1 MKKSLSI
8 LLLLSVMFTMFAT
21 AGHAAGNP
29 PKLFLNG
36 TQLFSDVDPL
46 LENGVTYVPVAILS
60 EGLGYKVSWDGT
72 LKKVTIQKDATMIE
86 MIINEKRMN
95 VNGNDVEMN
104 AAPRL
109 LNWRTLVPVRIVGE
123 LLGLE
128 FDWKEKEREVH
139 MSEPVPQPEPETPV
153 EPPVEEVPIGYISD
167 ISINGNSQIV
177 IAHSGVVY
185 DGKPIQYE
193 SPKRLVFDFRNTTYL
208 PHVFQQFTEESQA
221 KVTVASNPLLNGFRY
236 SQFQTSPLIARLVIE
251 IGEDA
256 GYVLT
261 QTEGEIV
268 VSLMPS
274 SDVPVIVAPEPETPI
289 EPEAPVEQPPTDDG
303 IIDIVID
310 AGHGAKDPGAYS
322 KPNGKYEKE
331 FNLSLALKL
340 KAELEKDKSFRVH
353 MTRSDDTFLE
363 LNDRVKFAENV
374 GADLFISI
382 HANSFTKDTVSGTE
396 TYYERPESKAFAEIV
411 HKHLLKGTGL
421 TDRGVKKAAFRV
433 IKDTTMP
440 AILLEVGYLSS
451 PVDSKVLFDEKAQ
464 TRIAVEL
471 ANGIKEYAKS
481 K

>member
-36 TQLFSDVDPL
+36 TQLYSDVDPL

-60 EGLGYKVSWDGT
+60 EGLGYKVSWDET
-72 LKKVTIQKDATMIE
+72 IKKVTIEKDATMIE

-95 VNGNDVEMN
+95 VNGSAIDIDT
-104 AAPRL
+104 APRL
-109 LNWRTLVPVRIVGE
+109 LNWRTLVPVRLVGE

-128 FDWKEKEREVH
+128 FEWKGTEREVH
-139 MSEPVPQPEPETPV
+139 MSEPAPQPEPEAPV
-153 EPPVEEVPIGYISD
+153 EPPIEETPVGYISD
-167 ISINGNSQIV
+167 ISLNANSEIV
-177 IAHSGVVY
+177 ITHSGVVY
-185 DGKPIQYE
+185 EGKPIQYE

-208 PHVFQQFTEESQA
+208 PHVFQQFIEDSQA
-221 KVTVASNPLLNGFRY
+221 KVTVSGNPLLNGFRY
-236 SQFQTSPLIARLVIE
+236 SQFETDPLIARLVIE
-251 IGEDA
+251 VGEDV
-256 GYVLT
+256 GYVLS
-261 QTEGEIV
+261 QAEGEMRI
-268 VSLMPS
+268 SLMPS
-274 SDVPVIVAPEPETPI
+274 SDVPVVAPPETEPPT
-289 EPEAPVEQPPTDDG
+289 EPEAPIEEPKDDG

-322 KPNGKYEKE
+322 KPTGKYEKE
-331 FNLSLALKL
+331 FNLSIALLL
-340 KAELEKDKSFRVH
+340 KAELDKDKSFRVH
-353 MTRSDDTFLE
+353 MTRADDTFLE
-363 LNDRVKFAENV
+363 LNDRVKFAENI

-396 TYYERPESKAFAEIV
+396 TYYERPESKAFAEVV
-411 HKHLLKGTGL
+411 HKHLLKATGL
-421 TDRGVKKAAFRV
+421 TNRGVKKAAYRV

-451 PVDSKVLFDEKAQ
+451 PVDSKVLFDEKSQA
-464 TRIAVEL
+464 RIALEL